1 MERLQFY
8 LDTEM
13 NRKLET
19 VAERL
24 HVSKAEVIR
33 RGIQMMLR
41 ETQAAEDDPL
51 LDVVGIGAGGPG
63 RVSVEHDRYLA
74 DAKLRRR
81 RK

>member
-13 NRKLET
+13 SRKLAR
-19 VAERL
+19 VAEQL

-33 RGIQMMLR
+33 RGIQLMLQKA
-41 ETQAAEDDPL
+41 QAIEDDPL
-51 LDVVGIGAGGPG
+51 LDIIGIGAGGSG
-63 RVSVEHDRYLA
+63 HVSSEHDRYLA
-74 DAKLRRR
+74 DAKLRRG

>member
-19 VAERL
+19 IAERL

-33 RGIQMMLR
+33 RGIQMILQ
-41 ETQAAEDDPL
+41 ETQAVEEDAL
-51 LDVVGIGAGGPG
+51 LDIVGIGAGGAG
-63 RVSVEHDRYLA
+63 RVSVEHDRTLA
-74 DAKLRRR
+74 DSKLRRR
-81 RK
+81 RS